1 MNRLWGKTMR
11 RVPLTG
17 LAVLLGLAA
26 NAVSG
31 QHASTASLLVAARQG
46 PAPTEKPVKQPPIPS
61 MVFFVAKGEPHAC
74 GRDCAEW
81 IGADGTLDS
90 GAPQR
95 LRALL
100 NRLGRRKLPIYFHS
114 PGGSVAAALA
124 IGRLMRQRGVTA
136 GVGWTVPQG
145 CNPDPSRE
153 PACDKLKRS
162 GRELPAQLDTSRT
175 MCNSACVYA
184 LVGAAVR
191 DIGPGASLGI
201 HSSAITF
208 VNSQTHAPTRAAPHV
223 VRAALIAGY
232 ERIGS
237 YLREMGID
245 PALLRAAREIENDR
259 VRFLTRA
266 EIWRFNIDRR
276 SVVESDWKL
285 VEQPVRAIRKV
296 FVSDFK
302 GGHTDYRTALI
313 RLTCSTP
320 DRLSILVAREISPGD
335 APAIGLRLS
344 GGGMT
349 HELKAA
355 GHTTLPVSKIDYDL
369 STAYVP
375 LSFLS
380 GAGDVIALSSF
391 DAPANAPTTD
401 SAVELSTAGL
411 APAVAKLM
419 PLCGAVPAAV
429 KAHTSIPAGP

>member
-1 MNRLWGKTMR
+1 
-11 RVPLTG
+11 
-17 LAVLLGLAA
+17 
-26 NAVSG
+26 
-31 QHASTASLLVAARQG
+31 
-46 PAPTEKPVKQPPIPS
+46 
-61 MVFFVAKGEPHAC
+61 
-74 GRDCAEW
+74 
-81 IGADGTLDS
+81 
-90 GAPQR
+90 
-95 LRALL
+95 
-100 NRLGRRKLPIYFHS
+100 
-114 PGGSVAAALA
+114 
-124 IGRLMRQRGVTA
+124 
-136 GVGWTVPQG
+136 
-145 CNPDPSRE
+145 
-153 PACDKLKRS
+153 
-162 GRELPAQLDTSRT
+162 
-175 MCNSACVYA
+175 
-184 LVGAAVR
+184 
-191 DIGPGASLGI
+191 
-201 HSSAITF
+201 
-208 VNSQTHAPTRAAPHV
+208 
-223 VRAALIAGY
+223 LIAGY

-335 APAIGLRLS
+335 APAIGLGLS

-355 GHTTLPVSKIDYDL
+355 GRTTLPVSKIDYDL